1 MSNINLLADVQAQ
14 LMSGGYKPTNI
25 TKVTNF
31 TGIKQSND
39 VTNVGL
45 GLWGY
50 GFASSFQGNS
60 ADVKNFIKAWPA
72 TDPLLKYRGI

>member
-1 MSNINLLADVQAQ
+1 
-14 LMSGGYKPTNI
+14 
-25 TKVTNF
+25 VTNF

-60 ADVKNFIKAWPA
+60 ADVKNFIKA
-72 TDPLLKYRGI
+72 